1 MNEVK
6 EQQRTNA
13 SRLSIAGSTFELIL
27 PLSSRANLA
36 PEVAAAGVPSQ
47 LPTIREF
54 GCDDHKRPSRRRKV
68 IGIDNSPSACSIT
81 MVHGELWLGYR
92 FGDQPTRRV
101 VQARKLRLGQKPSV
115 QRYGLPCFLTRK
127 QSQT

>member
-6 EQQRTNA
+6 EQRRTNA

-47 LPTIREF
+47 LRLCGSLAAMIT
-54 GCDDHKRPSRRRKV
+54 
-68 IGIDNSPSACSIT
+68 SILLAA
-81 MVHGELWLGYR
+81 ER
-92 FGDQPTRRV
+92 
-101 VQARKLRLGQKPSV
+101 
-115 QRYGLPCFLTRK
+115 
-127 QSQT
+127 